1 MSQATKQEKVKELL
15 LLQNLQRI
23 RYGFVIGALITF
35 FHIVYFLYQ
44 LPDPD
49 PTTNAWKLGII
60 SVHALLFIVFL
71 IQGLFVLIPG
81 LHAMLTQGSGWHFLL
96 VSKLA
101 LLLGGVAISVVDQMV
116 ITAITP
122 YLIMS
127 FAVAL
132 IYLLQPYKSALLFS
146 LAYLLLFFTLP
157 ITQQDPEVL
166 TSLRVNALSITL
178 ISILLS
184 VILWYTNKKNLF
196 QGLVIKEQQRK
207 LEATNV
213 ALRSQARELSELNET
228 KDKFFSI
235 IAHDLKSPFTGVKG
249 FAELLEDELRDNDN
263 AEVCSY
269 VEAIQYSSDRAMHLL
284 DNLMEW
290 ARSQSG
296 KIEFNP
302 VELNLSEQVNEALSV
317 YSEAARKKSIKMVTQ
332 IDDRIAVHADRRMLN
347 SILHNLISNAIKF
360 SHAKGEVV
368 IKSKALDGEV
378 LISVSDNGIG
388 MQDNI
393 LQHLFHIDK
402 KTGRE
407 GTQGEPSTGLG
418 LQLCKEF
425 VEKHQGRIWAESL
438 EGQGTTFYFTMPVNS
453 ES

>member
-1 MSQATKQEKVKELL
+1 M

-184 VILWYTNKKNLF
+184 VILWYTNKKISF
-196 QGLVIKEQQRK
+196 
-207 LEATNV
+207 
-213 ALRSQARELSELNET
+213 
-228 KDKFFSI
+228 
-235 IAHDLKSPFTGVKG
+235 
-249 FAELLEDELRDNDN
+249 RDW
-263 AEVCSY
+263 
-269 VEAIQYSSDRAMHLL
+269 SSKNSSA
-284 DNLMEW
+284 NW
-290 ARSQSG
+290 
-296 KIEFNP
+296 KP
-302 VELNLSEQVNEALSV
+302 
-317 YSEAARKKSIKMVTQ
+317 
-332 IDDRIAVHADRRMLN
+332 RM
-347 SILHNLISNAIKF
+347 
-360 SHAKGEVV
+360 SHCDHKPG
-368 IKSKALDGEV
+368 S
-378 LISVSDNGIG
+378 
-388 MQDNI
+388 
-393 LQHLFHIDK
+393 
-402 KTGRE
+402 
-407 GTQGEPSTGLG
+407 
-418 LQLCKEF
+418 
-425 VEKHQGRIWAESL
+425 
-438 EGQGTTFYFTMPVNS
+438 
-453 ES
+453 